1 MPLFSAIGAAI
12 KIGGKALG
20 AIVSKAKAK
29 RAERKTLKLQKS
41 ASDKELELS
50 SLGQKFGLIKPP
62 ARLTTGDISNANKKD
77 DYKRLVKV
85 KDNSKALDR
94 VLPPVGE
101 TKSNLKI
108 IIAVAVVVLIL
119 LFMVKR
125 KR

>member
-1 MPLFSAIGAAI
+1 MPLFPAIGAAI

-29 RAERKTLKLQKS
+29 RAERKTLKLQKR

-62 ARLTTGDISNANKKD
+62 ARLTTGDISNVKGY
-77 DYKRLVKV
+77 DYKRFVKGE
-85 KDNSKALDR
+85 KAMDKAL
-94 VLPPVGE
+94 PPSGAV
-101 TKSNLKI
+101 KSNLKI
-108 IIAVAVVVLIL
+108 ILPVVAAVVLIL
-119 LFMVKR
+119 FFMKR